1 MNGEV
6 ITDIRQIT
14 LDWLNSVLIGSAALV
29 TGKVLD
35 FAIEVKGSE
44 NARIVK
50 IRPQYEQGA
59 TGTTPAMLLLKMC
72 LGNNTTFGDSEVN
85 YYTRDYIDLINR
97 PLPISYHARYAQNPP
112 RYHIL
117 MEDLS
122 ASHSPSWKIKP
133 TLAYGC
139 AVAQALAT
147 LHAHWWGSEKLE
159 AIGANIPSH
168 SEIERYVAH
177 AQPGLLPM
185 LSEVRSEIDRE
196 WHSVLMDVFEY
207 HPGKM
212 IERTFNS
219 SGFTLIHGDLNPGNI
234 LYPLNGDGKIYLIDR
249 QPFDWSLTT
258 WLGVS
263 DIAYMMVHWWEAS
276 WRRQLEIPILREYH
290 ASLLSNGVSGYDW
303 EQLINDYK
311 LAAVQSLYV
320 ACQWCVSPQERRQM
334 KWVWLPQLLKSMTA
348 FFDLRCSELWTL
360 WK

>member
-6 ITDIRQIT
+6 ITDTGQIT
-14 LDWLNSVLIGSAALV
+14 LDWLNAVLIDSDTLV
-29 TGKVLD
+29 TGKVID
-35 FAIEVKGSE
+35 FAIEARGSE
-44 NARIVK
+44 NARIVT
-50 IRPQYEQGA
+50 IRPQYTSRA
-59 TGTTPAMLLLKMC
+59 TGRMPATLLLKMC
-72 LGNNTTFGDSEVN
+72 LGNKNTFGDSEVN
-85 YYTRDYIDLINR
+85 YYTRDYIDLVNR
-97 PLPISYHARYAQNPP
+97 PLPISYYAQYAPNPP

-122 ASHSPSWKIKP
+122 ATHSPSWKKEP

-139 AVAQALAT
+139 SVAQALAT

-159 AIGANIPSH
+159 AIGASIPSP
-168 SEIERYVAH
+168 SEIKRYVAH

-185 LSEVRSEIDRE
+185 LSEVRGEIDSSWE
-196 WHSVLMDVFEY
+196 SILMDVFQY

-219 SGFTLIHGDLNPGNI
+219 SGFTLIHGDVNPGNI
-234 LYPLNGDGKIYLIDR
+234 LSPLNGDGKIYLIDR

-263 DIAYMMVHWWEAS
+263 DIAYMMVHWWEPD
-276 WRRQLEIPILREYH
+276 WRRELEIPILREYH
-290 ASLLSNGVSGYDW
+290 TSLLSNGVSGYDW
-303 EQLINDYK
+303 EQLIKDYR
-311 LAAVQSLYV
+311 LAAIQSLYV

-360 WK
+360 